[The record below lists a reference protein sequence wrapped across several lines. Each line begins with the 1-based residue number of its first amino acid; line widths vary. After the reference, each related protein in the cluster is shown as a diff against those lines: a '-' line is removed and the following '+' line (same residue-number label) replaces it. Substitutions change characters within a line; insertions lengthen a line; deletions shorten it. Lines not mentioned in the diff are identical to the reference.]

1 MKETT
6 TFDLLITGHE
16 DGSVKF
22 WDIRSGKDIQYV
34 SLSVYTVVRGLCI
47 TQCIHCGED
56 YVSLSV
62 YTVVRTMYHS
72 VYTLW

>member
-1 MKETT
+1 MWPIDGGNLLIKETT

-22 WDIRSGKDIQYV
+22 WDIRSGKDMQYV
-34 SLSVYTVVRGLCI
+34 SLSVYTVVR
-47 TQCIHCGED
+47 
-56 YVSLSV
+56 
-62 YTVVRTMYHS
+62 TVYHS